1 MRRLGLGCVHDIEG
15 VAEVERPRALYGR
28 MREASPGKDT
38 TTGHWEIAGLVL
50 SRPFAVFPDG
60 FPVALIDELERLT
73 GRRTLGNVAASG
85 TEIIERLGLE
95 HQRTGRPIVYTSAD
109 SVFQI
114 AAHERVVPPEELYRI
129 CGAARELC
137 DAHRV
142 ARVIAR
148 PFVGEPGSYRRTHG
162 RRDLS
167 MPPPAPTALDRLLDA
182 GIDVTGVGKIEDIF
196 AGRGLSASVH
206 SEGNEDG
213 MRRMLEV
220 LRADV
225 RGLVFANLVDFD
237 MLYGHRNDPAG
248 YARALEAVD
257 RFLPELE
264 RELGMDDVVVLTA
277 DHGCDPTW
285 RGTDHTRE
293 HVPLL
298 VFGPR
303 VAGGDL
309 GVRETFAD
317 VAETVLSFFGLPPMG
332 AGVAVELP
340 PARSVRS

>member
-1 MRRLGLGCVHDIEG
+1 
-15 VAEVERPRALYGR
+15 
-28 MREASPGKDT
+28 
-38 TTGHWEIAGLVL
+38 
-50 SRPFAVFPDG
+50 
-60 FPVALIDELERLT
+60 
-73 GRRTLGNVAASG
+73 
-85 TEIIERLGLE
+85 
-95 HQRTGRPIVYTSAD
+95 
-109 SVFQI
+109 
-114 AAHERVVPPEELYRI
+114 
-129 CGAARELC
+129 
-137 DAHRV
+137 
-142 ARVIAR
+142 
-148 PFVGEPGSYRRTHG
+148 
-162 RRDLS
+162 

-182 GIDVTGVGKIEDIF
+182 GIDVTGGGKIEDSF